1 MGRRRRDLSTSTWFH
16 VNNRGSDRQDIFS
29 ADGDRLTFEWLL
41 GDVDDRFAV
50 EIHAYVLMSNHF
62 HLLLHDPG
70 GELSAAMQY
79 LTAKYATAYNR
90 RTSRDGPLLTGR
102 FHSTPIVDDA
112 QLCATARYIHRNPL
126 AFVPKSALG
135 AYRWSSLPVVLG
147 RRTAPPWLQLGV
159 VRSVSEH
166 ADDHLRFVVTDLPSD
181 GTVGADGRIR
191 AVTLNDVVAV
201 VASVGG
207 CQPADISEGRGGDP
221 ARLRMITV
229 TIALGERVADS
240 LGLASELGLDPQSVR
255 RIARGGRVA
264 LADDPSFSRLHQEV
278 LRRLRDLERRRS
290 STAA

>member
-1 MGRRRRDLSTSTWFH
+1 MRSS
-16 VNNRGSDRQDIFS
+16 
-29 ADGDRLTFEWLL
+29 
-41 GDVDDRFAV
+41 
-50 EIHAYVLMSNHF
+50 
-62 HLLLHDPG
+62 
-70 GELSAAMQY
+70 
-79 LTAKYATAYNR
+79 
-90 RTSRDGPLLTGR
+90 
-102 FHSTPIVDDA
+102 
-112 QLCATARYIHRNPL
+112 ATARYIHRNPL

-191 AVTLNDVVAV
+191 AVTLDDVVAV

-207 CQPADISEGRGGDP
+207 CQPAEISACRGGDP

-255 RIARGGRVA
+255 RIAQRRTRR
-264 LADDPSFSRLHQEV
+264 LADDPSFSRLIRQFV
-278 LRRLRDLERRRS
+278 RRLPISSAVGRPPQPEPLSVSFGVGAETNRRGFSCRTRRRPGAWRPCTVFS
-290 STAA
+290 MQAGDRHRAGAARHRCDPAGHLADRVVVDVADDAGLGALTARRR